1 LAVNRLIKEKL
12 IDNYNRIIDYLRL
25 SVTDRCNLR
34 CTYCMPERGI
44 KLLERRELL
53 TFEEILRVVRILSE
67 LGIKK
72 IRLTGGEPLLRNN
85 ILGLIEGIRNI
96 PGIEDISLTTN
107 GTLLGKFLKS
117 LYDAGIRRINI
128 SMDSLDSKKYRE
140 ITRGGDL
147 SKVLEAIESSVEIG
161 FESVKINVVLTGLF
175 DWKDSLEFIKFAIE
189 KPVSIRFIE
198 MMSISGLDTVECSS
212 NLINID
218 KPKVDI
224 RSIFESMNKFG
235 KYSKIKEPLG
245 FGPAVYYRINGSKGK
260 IGFIINKRD
269 SCFYCNRIR
278 LTPSGNIKLCLFSSS
293 EIDIKEELREGTD
306 NERIKK
312 LIKSFIKRKPKDRNS
327 NIKCEVGSDLKIA
340 SFMNKIGG

>member
-1 LAVNRLIKEKL
+1 MKEKL
-12 IDNYNRIIDYLRL
+12 IDNYNRKIDYLRL

-34 CTYCMPERGI
+34 CTYCMPEKGI
-44 KLLERRELL
+44 KLLDRRELL
-53 TFEEILRVVRILSE
+53 TFEEILRAVRILSE

-72 IRLTGGEPLLRNN
+72 IRLTGGEPLLRDN
-85 ILGLIEGIRNI
+85 ILNLIEGIRNI

-107 GTLLGKFLKS
+107 GILLRKFLKD
-117 LYDAGIRRINI
+117 LYSAGIRKINV
-128 SMDSLDSKKYRE
+128 SMDSLDPKKYRE

-147 SKVLEAIESSVEIG
+147 TKVLEAIESSVEMG
-161 FESVKINVVLTGLF
+161 FESVKINVVLTSLF
-175 DWKDSLEFIKFAIE
+175 DQKDSLEFIKFAIE

>member
-1 LAVNRLIKEKL
+1 MEEKL
-12 IDNYNRIIDYLRL
+12 IDNYNRKIDYLRL

-44 KLLERRELL
+44 KLLDRRELL
-53 TFEEILRVVRILSE
+53 TFEEILRAVRILSE

-72 IRLTGGEPLLRNN
+72 IRLTGGEPLLRDN
-85 ILGLIEGIRNI
+85 ILSLIEGIKNI

-107 GTLLGKFLKS
+107 GTLLGKFLKD
-117 LYDAGIRRINI
+117 LYSADIRRINV
-128 SMDSLDSKKYRE
+128 SMDSLDPKKYRE

-147 SKVLEAIESSVEIG
+147 TKVLEAIESSVEMG
-161 FESVKINVVLTGLF
+161 FESVKINVVLTSLF
-175 DWKDSLEFIKFAIE
+175 DQKDSLEFIKFAIE

-198 MMSISGLDTVECSS
+198 MMSISNLDTVECSS

-235 KYSKIKEPLG
+235 KYCKIKEPLG

-293 EIDIKEELREGTD
+293 ELDIKKELRGGSD
-306 NERIKK
+306 SDRMKK
-312 LIKSFIKRKPKDRNS
+312 IIRDFVRGKPKDRNH
-327 NIKCEVGSDLKIA
+327 NISCKRKSDLKIA

>member
-1 LAVNRLIKEKL
+1 MEEKL
-12 IDNYNRIIDYLRL
+12 IDNYNRKIDYLRL

-44 KLLERRELL
+44 KLLDRRELL
-53 TFEEILRVVRILSE
+53 TFEEILRAVRILSE

-72 IRLTGGEPLLRNN
+72 IRLTGGEPLLRDN

-107 GTLLGKFLKS
+107 GTLLRKFLKD
-117 LYDAGIRRINI
+117 LYSAGIKRINV
-128 SMDSLDSKKYRE
+128 SMDSLDPEKYRM

-147 SKVLEAIESSVEIG
+147 TKVLEAIESSVEMG
-161 FESVKINVVLTGLF
+161 FESVKINVVLTNLF
-175 DWKDSLEFIKFAIE
+175 DQKDSLEFIKFAIE

-235 KYSKIKEPLG
+235 KYCKIKEPMG

-260 IGFIINKRD
+260 IGFIINKRE
-269 SCFYCNRIR
+269 SCYYCNRIR
-278 LTPSGNIKLCLFSSS
+278 LTSKGSIKLCLFSSS
-293 EIDIKEELREGTD
+293 EIDIKEELRDGAN

-327 NIKCEVGSDLKIA
+327 NIKCKVGSDLKIA